1 MSGHSAPQA
10 EEQNLAKIARKTT
23 HIACLFILLL
33 VKEYTMRQTID
44 TLINVHLKGNGP
56 GAAIGVMQA
65 GKLLHCQGYGMA
77 SLEWNVPVQPDTVF
91 RVASLTKQFTA
102 MAILILQMRR
112 HLSIEDLLVTHLPDC
127 PPAWNAIRLKHLLT
141 HTSGL
146 VNVSEL
152 PTFQTRAAQH
162 LSLQE
167 VVELF
172 RPLPLLFEA
181 GTDFCYSNSG
191 YHLLGQIIEHITQ
204 TNYEDFIHSA
214 ILEPFGMQHSY
225 FQRKTPI
232 ILRRA
237 SGYIIQN
244 DTVIPAPLAS
254 SISTH
259 SSGAM
264 ESTLNDLLIWEHALH
279 SNVLVDADTQKLMFM
294 PTRLSDGRCVEYGFG
309 WSFSTYRG
317 KTVTCHGGWANGF
330 RSLVARFLEDDL
342 AIVILTNCREFS
354 TERVGLEIAAQ
365 FIDFPPIT
373 RQTLSQEIISFK
385 KIVGCYDIPG
395 AHIEVMEREQRVL
408 LRKGTKEVTLFPVG
422 KDVFVPETDHDVVY
436 HFDEERNGAFHSL
449 VITYPLHFTVAKRK
463 THEYAS

>member
-1 MSGHSAPQA
+1 
-10 EEQNLAKIARKTT
+10 
-23 HIACLFILLL
+23 
-33 VKEYTMRQTID
+33 MRQTID
-44 TLINVHLKGNGP
+44 TLVNTHLKGNGP

-65 GKLLHCQGYGMA
+65 GKMLHCQGYGMA

-102 MAILILQMRR
+102 MAILILQMRGN
-112 HLSIEDLLVTHLPDC
+112 LSIEDLLVTHLPDC
-127 PPAWNAIRLKHLLT
+127 PPAWYSIRLRHLLT

-152 PTFQTRAAQH
+152 PAFQARAAQH
-162 LSLQE
+162 LLQQE
-167 VVELF
+167 VIELF
-172 RPLPLLFEA
+172 RPLPLLFEP

-204 TNYEDFIHSA
+204 TNYEDFIHAA
-214 ILEPFGMQHSY
+214 ILEPLGMKNSY

-237 SGYIIQN
+237 SGYIIQ
-244 DTVIPAPLAS
+244 DSKVIPAPFAS

-264 ESTLNDLLIWEHALH
+264 ESTLNDLLIWERALH
-279 SNVLVDADTQKLMFM
+279 TNALVDANIQRLMFT
-294 PTRLSDGRCVEYGFG
+294 PTRLPDGRCVEYGFG

-317 KTVTCHGGWANGF
+317 KTVICHGGWANGF

-342 AIVILTNCREFS
+342 TIVILTNCREFS

-365 FIDFPPIT
+365 FIDFLPIT
-373 RQTLSQEIISFK
+373 RQALSQEFVSFK

-395 AHIEVMEREQRVL
+395 AHIEVMEREQRVF
-408 LRKGTKEVTLFPVG
+408 LRKGSKELTLFPVSAN
-422 KDVFVPETDHDVVY
+422 VFVPETDHDVVY
-436 HFDEERNGAFHSL
+436 QFDEERDGTFHSL
-449 VITYPLHFTVAKRK
+449 VISYPLHFTVAKRK